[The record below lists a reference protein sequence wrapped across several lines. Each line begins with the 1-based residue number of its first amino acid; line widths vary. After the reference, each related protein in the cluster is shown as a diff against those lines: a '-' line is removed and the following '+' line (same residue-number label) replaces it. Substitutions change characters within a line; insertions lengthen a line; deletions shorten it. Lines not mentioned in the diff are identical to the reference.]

1 MAGQISSLFEIV
13 YNTAVGQGTATITN
27 PGRSFRIVSV
37 LATGAAG
44 ATVEI
49 YKNVQGPP
57 NLAFGNT
64 IAAGNEVDA
73 ALIPDPTA
81 LGGGITFFTKT
92 DNIVVAA
99 AAANITQV
107 IFQCISFDGQAVT
120 APDLV

>member
-1 MAGQISSLFEIV
+1 MSGQISSLFEIV
-13 YNTAVGQGTATITN
+13 YNTTVGVGATVITN

-49 YKNVQGPP
+49 YKNAALPA
-57 NLAFGNT
+57 NLAFGNV
-64 IAAGNEVDA
+64 IGAGNETDA
-73 ALIPDPTA
+73 ALIPDPSG

-92 DNIVVAA
+92 DNIGITA

-107 IFQCISFDGQAVT
+107 IFQCISYDGQVVT